1 MPGPAPKHPSALS
14 RARDAKRGG
23 DFRQLAAV
31 PDDAVIPQWPLGQ
44 DLSQVALLETN
55 RDRVANLQMQIESE
69 DDGRKRGRLQ
79 RELNRLELAITA
91 IELELE
97 QARDSEVAMWNDLWA
112 MPQAVLWSESHAY
125 REVAQYVRWKIRAEN
140 GNLDA
145 GKEARMLSDRLG
157 LNPLA
162 LLRLRAEVERVDE
175 VVDQGNRRRSGES
188 TKPKKKSATVDPRT
202 FLDDVG

>member
-162 LLRLRAEVERVDE
+162 LLRLRAEVECVDE